1 MQNKVGD
8 HAHLIEDNDDE
19 GSIGDF
25 VNNPSTRLYLFA
37 VVSKQVVRINDVPKV
52 NENWTGHW
60 HNWHCRSIEDTDCKN
75 RHYLSV
81 KVSVAEWPGF
91 GTSPRGRVV
100 EHFPL
105 LKCKL
110 DNEIREHHVWYL
122 QSVEHHWEYSLLN
135 KQNDEELTGL
145 WNEQLTK

>member
-52 NENWTGHW
+52 NEN
-60 HNWHCRSIEDTDCKN
+60 
-75 RHYLSV
+75 
-81 KVSVAEWPGF
+81 
-91 GTSPRGRVV
+91 
-100 EHFPL
+100 
-105 LKCKL
+105 
-110 DNEIREHHVWYL
+110 
-122 QSVEHHWEYSLLN
+122 
-135 KQNDEELTGL
+135 
-145 WNEQLTK
+145 